1 MKNKQKKDRYIIYM
15 NIIYIIYLYVRIRV
29 HTKSVCTFYDKEG
42 RGARA
47 GGVLSILHESRE
59 KAKRLKD
66 KKNPS
71 EM

>member
-29 HTKSVCTFYDKEG
+29 HTKSVYTFYDKEE

-47 GGVLSILHESRE
+47 VYYRYCTRAER
-59 KAKRLKD
+59 KQND
-66 KKNPS
+66 
-71 EM
+71 